1 MAPILPSAFD
11 YAFSHKRLSQLR
23 AELELTQAELADLL
37 DVPVNT
43 VSRWETGKTTPDA
56 HALAAIYSI
65 TVERSGEPPEFF
77 EWRPGPLSARLERE
91 SLVIMW
97 DFQNISFDP
106 EELDEELD
114 WFDEYIDLMY
124 PHAAENKIAR
134 AYATSSEVRNATQP
148 FREHGFKVGE
158 TWGDADRQL
167 IADAERLFT
176 TGILMGTPTIP
187 ATMAAS
193 SQRVD
198 PEDTTFI
205 LVADDGD
212 YAALLR
218 DLSEQGVDVHLWAT
232 DDVSRRLRSLVD
244 KDHFIEWDAPYVI
257 AKCFEVIEELD
268 ERTISPSEFGNTCKQ
283 AFDSEGYDI
292 YPPDAGFSRNRPYIS
307 VLRWMEK
314 QELVSVKRTGKG
326 KSQTLQISSIEVE

>member
-11 YAFSHKRLSQLR
+11 YAFSHERLSQLR

-65 TVERSGEPPEFF
+65 AVERSGEPPEFF
-77 EWRPGPLSARLERE
+77 EWRPRPLSARLERE

-97 DFQNISFDP
+97 DFQNISFDS

-134 AYATSSEVRNATQP
+134 AYAASSEVRNATQS
-148 FREHGFKVGE
+148 FREHGFEVKQI
-158 TWGDADRQL
+158 WGDADRQL

-176 TGILMGTPTIP
+176 TGISMGIATTPV
-187 ATMAAS
+187 ARAAS
-193 SQRVD
+193 TQRVD
-198 PEDTTFI
+198 PEDSTFI

-218 DLSEQGVDVHLWAT
+218 DLAEQGVDVHLWAT
-232 DDVSRRLRSLVD
+232 DEVSRRLRSLVD

-292 YPPDAGFSRNRPYIS
+292 YPPDAGFSRNRPYMS

-314 QELVSVKRTGKG
+314 QELVSVRRTGKG
-326 KSQTLQISSIEVE
+326 KSQTLQISSIEAE